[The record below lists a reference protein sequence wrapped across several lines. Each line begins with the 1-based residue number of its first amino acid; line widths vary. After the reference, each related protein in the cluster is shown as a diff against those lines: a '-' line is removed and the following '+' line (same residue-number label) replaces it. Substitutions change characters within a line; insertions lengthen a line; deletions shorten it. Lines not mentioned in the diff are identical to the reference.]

1 MPPIYQP
8 PRVHVLVILTLAA
21 IALVL
26 DLLPGTWP

>member
-1 MPPIYQP
+1 MSPIHQP
-8 PRVHVLVILTLAA
+8 ARVHVLVILALTA